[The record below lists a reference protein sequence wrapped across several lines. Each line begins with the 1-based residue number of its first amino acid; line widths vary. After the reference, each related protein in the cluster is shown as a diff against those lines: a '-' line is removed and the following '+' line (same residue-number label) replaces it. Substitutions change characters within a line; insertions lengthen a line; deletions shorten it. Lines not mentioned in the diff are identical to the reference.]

1 MQQLFEWDQQ
11 FFFAINNGTV
21 NSFFD
26 WLMPIMRN
34 SKTWVPLYIFI
45 LIFAFYK
52 FRIKGIWWF
61 LFAGCAVIL
70 CNYISSDLIKENI
83 WRIRPCRDTLLAG
96 QVRVF
101 PGLYCP
107 SSSSFTSSHAANHFG
122 MAAYIFFTAGKQLRR
137 WLWLFFIWAFIII
150 YAQVYVGVHYP
161 GDVLAGSLVGLLTG
175 GFVARIF
182 NKRFGLLTFDN
193 LPTAVI

>member
-1 MQQLFEWDQQ
+1 MQKIFEWDQH

-34 SKTWVPLYIFI
+34 SKTWVLLYIVI
-45 LIFAFYK
+45 LVFATYK
-52 FRIKGIWWF
+52 FRVKGFWWF
-61 LFAGCAVIL
+61 LFAGCTVIL

-83 WRIRPCRDTLLAG
+83 WRIRPCRDPLLAG

-137 WLWLFFIWAFIII
+137 WLWLFFLWAFIII
-150 YAQVYVGVHYP
+150 YAQVYIGVHYP
-161 GDVLAGSLVGLLTG
+161 GDVIAGSLVGLLTG

-193 LPTAVI
+193 LPT